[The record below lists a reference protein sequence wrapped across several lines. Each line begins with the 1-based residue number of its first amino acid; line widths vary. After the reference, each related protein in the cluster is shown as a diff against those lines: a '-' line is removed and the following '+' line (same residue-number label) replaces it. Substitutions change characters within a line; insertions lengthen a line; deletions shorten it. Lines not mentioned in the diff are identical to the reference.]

1 MSRASAAGA
10 DGPVLPQGDGQCR
23 RPGRGAAGGSM
34 TSMHDIGP
42 GQEAAPPAAERV
54 QDAGAAPSAGLRNA
68 REATGLSREEFAR
81 RAHLPAAVLADLEE
95 GRWEQLGAAV
105 FVRGYLRSFAR
116 AAGLPD
122 ETLADLLS
130 RHGDAPPP
138 LVAQRSAPVAQ
149 RWLARY
155 AAPVG
160 YALLTAVV
168 MVPLVYLAR
177 PVAHP
182 SVQAPS
188 LTPIDNPG
196 ERTVA
201 AASPAAASD
210 AIGAPPPVA
219 PSPAAAPGSM
229 VPAGPVM
236 ASLTPVPQIAVSPGL
251 RRVNLRLAADSWVE
265 FSNAAGRRLE
275 YGLLPAG
282 TVRDYDLQGSAVLM
296 VGNASAAR
304 LTVDGRAV
312 DLGPLSS
319 ENDVA
324 RVRFDDPAAPA
335 SD

>member
-1 MSRASAAGA
+1 
-10 DGPVLPQGDGQCR
+10 
-23 RPGRGAAGGSM
+23 M
-34 TSMHDIGP
+34 TSMHDVGL
-42 GQEAAPPAAERV
+42 GQEAAPPAAEGA
-54 QDAGAAPSAGLRNA
+54 QDAGAAPFAGLRSA

-81 RAHLPAAVLADLEE
+81 RAHLPAAVLADLEG

-116 AAGLPD
+116 AARLPD
-122 ETLADLLS
+122 EVLADLLS
-130 RHGDAPPP
+130 RLGDSPPP

-188 LTPIDNPG
+188 LAPIDNAGGRMVP
-196 ERTVA
+196 
-201 AASPAAASD
+201 AASPAASSVS
-210 AIGAPPPVA
+210 IVAPPPVA
-219 PSPAAAPGSM
+219 PPPSVAAGST
-229 VPAGPVM
+229 VSAGPVM
-236 ASLTPVPQIAVSPGL
+236 ASLTPVPQVALPPGS
-251 RRVNLRLAADSWVE
+251 RRVSLRLAADSWVE

-282 TVRDYDLQGSAVLM
+282 SSRDYDLQGPAVLM
-296 VGNASAAR
+296 IGNASAAR

-319 ENDVA
+319 GNDVA
-324 RVRFDDPAAPA
+324 RVRFDDPAAAA